1 MNKQEIKIDKEKL
14 IIFLEYLLN
23 KIENI
28 IKTKYKKLF
37 RKIIIII

>member
-14 IIFLEYLLN
+14 IIFLEYLLD

-28 IKTKYKKLF
+28 SKTKYKKFF